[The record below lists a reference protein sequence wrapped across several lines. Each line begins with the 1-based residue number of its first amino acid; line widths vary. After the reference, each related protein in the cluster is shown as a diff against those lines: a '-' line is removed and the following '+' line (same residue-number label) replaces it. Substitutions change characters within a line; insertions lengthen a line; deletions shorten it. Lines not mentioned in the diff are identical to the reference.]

1 MCVCGVCVCVCF
13 FVRLGVVAWVRLIR
27 IVIDGS
33 YSLQQFSLEQSLNV
47 RGGCMVFDVYSQA
60 DRKNKYGEF
69 TLTGRV

>member
-1 MCVCGVCVCVCF
+1 MQAERERESVCVCGVCVCVCV

-47 RGGCMVFDVYSQA
+47 RAKKVHAQMH
-60 DRKNKYGEF
+60 
-69 TLTGRV
+69 T